1 MAEADCLAYCYQQG
15 HEWRERGAATQDGTI
30 RLYDILDR
38 VSCWC
43 CTNKNLDELRNIYH
57 ILPEYWERLKGLQR
71 RTCRPMKGAGKSVFD
86 LETRFKLEDERAAAG
101 LSTRNKEFFRE
112 LAERLKTGR
121 G

>member
-1 MAEADCLAYCYQQG
+1 
-15 HEWRERGAATQDGTI
+15 
-30 RLYDILDR
+30 
-38 VSCWC
+38 
-43 CTNKNLDELRNIYH
+43 
-57 ILPEYWERLKGLQR
+57 
-71 RTCRPMKGAGKSVFD
+71 MKGAGKSVFD